1 VVQDFSSRCGF
12 ELFFFE
18 DGDPEPGTVVHG
30 AVRGGEN
37 QLTNTLISTNLGV
50 CQAKKIQT
58 KTPQQ
63 KN

>member
-1 VVQDFSSRCGF
+1 
-12 ELFFFE
+12 
-18 DGDPEPGTVVHG
+18 VHG